1 MPLPVRRR
9 TLFLLML
16 AAGSSA
22 SLLAAWMLAEFHEE
36 ITEPFLTGLDLRI
49 LSFIHAHNGPL
60 LTQLAFTLT
69 FIGSPLALV
78 PIILAATALLW
89 ARRLRRDATLL
100 ILGIGGSGVLDLALK
115 LHFKRVR
122 PDVPWALVSEHS
134 FSFPSG
140 HSVGAVVL
148 YGMLTYLLWSH
159 LRALWEQTLVILS
172 ALLLVAGIGLSRVYL
187 GVHFPTD
194 IAAGYAVGLIW
205 LAPLIAGSEYIRRT
219 ASRAPRNDPGPLPE
233 NTTTDTDLSTAAN

>member
-1 MPLPVRRR
+1 MPVPIRKR

-16 AAGSSA
+16 AAGTSA
-22 SLLAAWMLAEFHEE
+22 SLFAAWFLAEFHEE
-36 ITEPFLTGLDLRI
+36 IAEPFLAGLDLQI
-49 LSFIHAHNGPL
+49 LSFIHAHDTPL
-60 LTQLAFTLT
+60 LTQLAFALT

-78 PIILAATALLW
+78 PIILIAAALLW
-89 ARRLRRDATLL
+89 ALRLRRDAALL

-122 PDVPWALVSEHS
+122 PDVSWAFVSEHS

-148 YGMLTYLLWSH
+148 YGMLTYLAWSH
-159 LRALWEQTLVILS
+159 LRALWQQTVVITS
-172 ALLLVAGIGLSRVYL
+172 AFLFVAGIGLSRVYL
-187 GVHFPTD
+187 GVHYPTD

-205 LAPLIAGSEYIRRT
+205 LAPLIAGSEYVRRT
-219 ASRAPRNDPGPLPE
+219 ESRRSPDDLSPLPT
-233 NTTTDTDLSTAAN
+233 NDTAAYTR